1 MLALAELNQQLA
13 SKGAEPEAAVECGA
27 PAASPGESIPDSDYA
42 KLMEAAAN
50 ITAS

>member
-13 SKGAEPEAAVECGA
+13 SKGAEPEAAAECGA
-27 PAASPGESIPDSDYA
+27 PAATPGESDYA

>member
-1 MLALAELNQQLA
+1 MVALAELNQQLA
-13 SKGAEPEAAVECGA
+13 SKGAEPEAAAECGA
-27 PAASPGESIPDSDYA
+27 PPAASPGDSDYA